1 MRADMTALTVTEGDD
16 HQFYPTPDDVA
27 GKMLAGIDWSYIQ
40 NILEPS
46 AGNGNL
52 VLAAIKAHAAN
63 TRRDSPLAIDCIE
76 IDPYLRAILKQNAEV
91 EWVRPLHERRK
102 YIDDLPYE
110 ERRPFLEELSDV
122 RSKLSALDTA
132 TVNII
137 HDNFLTYHGWRQ
149 YQLIIMNP
157 PFAEGDLHLL
167 KALELQKDGGSI
179 ACLLNAETIRN
190 PYTGTRQILQREL
203 NKYGAQI
210 KFVKDAFRDAE
221 RRADVDVAIV
231 RITIPTREEKK
242 SDIWERMDKAAR
254 EEQPEFAEVTDLVIG
269 DFVEQAVM
277 RFRVEVSS
285 CKELIRQYYA
295 LRPYMTEE
303 LDPTSIYGKKSILT
317 LTVGQETN
325 YEQLVNVDKLLK
337 AIRLKYWRALFKNE
351 KFIGRLTSAVRERY
365 MQKVDDMAEYDF
377 TLFNIRTIMAEMG
390 AQVVDGVKG
399 AILSLFDTLTAE
411 HSWYPECNRNKHYF
425 NGWAANKAHKIG
437 KKSIIPTYGMF
448 ATHSWNH
455 DTFEV
460 NNAYKVLSDIEKVF
474 DYLSGAM
481 TDEHDILERLKIAN
495 ANGKT
500 RNIPLKYFDV
510 DLYKKGTTHIK
521 YRDMDLI
528 DKMNIYAARNKNWLP
543 PNYGRTTYSE
553 MTTEEKEV
561 VESFQG
567 AEAYAKVMARSDFF
581 LSEPTRSVAM
591 LTDGSEGG
599 AMR

>member
-1 MRADMTALTVTEGDD
+1 MRTDMTVLTSTSGND
-16 HQFYPTPDDVA
+16 QFYPTP
-27 GKMLAGIDWSYIQ
+27 GKLAGMMLSGVDWSAIQ

-46 AGNGNL
+46 AGKGDL

-63 TRRDSPLAIDCIE
+63 SRRGVALKIDCIE
-76 IDPYLRAILKQNAEV
+76 IDPYLRAILKQNSEAEW
-91 EWVRPLHERRK
+91 ERPLRERRD

-110 ERRPFLEELSDV
+110 ERRPLLDELSDV
-122 RSKLSALDTA
+122 RSKLSALDNA
-132 TVNII
+132 TVNVI
-137 HDNFLTYHGWRQ
+137 HDNFLTYHGFRR

-167 KALELQKDGGSI
+167 KALELQKDGGSVV
-179 ACLLNAETIRN
+179 CLLNAETLRN
-190 PYTGTRQILQREL
+190 PYTNTRQVLRREL

-210 KFVKDAFRDAE
+210 KFIKDAFRDAE
-221 RRADVDVAIV
+221 RQADVEIAVV
-231 RITIPTREEKK
+231 RVTIPERKEDK
-242 SDIWERMDKAAR
+242 SDIWERMEKAAQ
-254 EEQPEFAEVTDLVIG
+254 EEQPEFAEVTDLVVG
-269 DFVEQAVM
+269 DYIEQAAV
-277 RFRVEVSS
+277 RYRVEVSA

-295 LRPYMTEE
+295 LRPYITEE
-303 LDPTSIYGKKSILT
+303 LDPSSVYGKKSILT
-317 LTVGQETN
+317 LSVGDERN
-325 YEQLVNVDKLLK
+325 YEQFVNMDKFLK
-337 AIRLKYWRALFKNE
+337 AVRLKYWRALFQNE
-351 KFIGRLTSAVRERY
+351 KFVGRLTSKARERY
-365 MQKVDDMAEYDF
+365 IHKVDEMADYDF
-377 TLFNIRTIMAEMG
+377 TLFNIRSIMAEMNV
-390 AQVVDGVKG
+390 QVLDSVKG

-411 HSWYPECNRNKHYF
+411 HSWYPECTQNKHYF

-448 ATHSWNH
+448 ATNSWNR

-460 NNAYKVLSDIEKVF
+460 NNAYKALSDIEKVF
-474 DYLSGAM
+474 DYLSGVM
-481 TDEHDILERLKIAN
+481 TDEHDILERLRIAN
-495 ANGKT
+495 TNGKT

-543 PNYGRTTYSE
+543 PNYGKTVYSE

-567 AEAYAKVMARSDFF
+567 AEAYAKVMARPDFF

-591 LTDGSEGG
+591 LTDGSEEGG
-599 AMR
+599 ALA